1 LFEIS
6 DPAKNAVVCCLSF
19 KTVTP
24 PAQLSSAPPSA
35 LQYDREGS
43 REGIGDI
50 LTAMTIHPS
59 HSRPAASPAMSTRL
73 LGVYRQCVE
82 RGIWARIQLETRG
95 GVEEVTFS
103 CCETAVFPK
112 KTKKRPPNA
121 RRQQYNRERREAWLN
136 KQKIPASGSGP
147 TSAAS
152 ATAAAKGAAATKPT
166 AEAAA
171 AKTTAAVSV
180 TAAPYRGAAAA
191 KATAAASATAEPLT
205 GAAEAKTTAA
215 TSATAAPATATAA
228 PATAAATATGEAATA
243 TPPRKKMKAPDAT
256 KCSSRST
263 VTAKRQAMAYPENQ
277 RAATDPNNDLD
288 LALNLDL
295 DLDRDLDSPKATA
308 ISATAVVPGTAA
320 PAAPSCTPPKAPNLK
335 K

>member
-1 LFEIS
+1 
-6 DPAKNAVVCCLSF
+6 
-19 KTVTP
+19 
-24 PAQLSSAPPSA
+24 
-35 LQYDREGS
+35 
-43 REGIGDI
+43 
-50 LTAMTIHPS
+50 
-59 HSRPAASPAMSTRL
+59 MSTRL

-103 CCETAVFPK
+103 CSETAVFPK

-136 KQKIPASGSGP
+136 KQKIHASGSGT

-191 KATAAASATAEPLT
+191 KATAAASATAAPLT

-215 TSATAAPATATAA
+215 ASATAAPATAAAA

-256 KCSSRST
+256 RCSTRST
-263 VTAKRQAMAYPENQ
+263 VTAKRQAMASPENQ

-295 DLDRDLDSPKATA
+295 DLDRDLDSPTATA

-320 PAAPSCTPPKAPNLK
+320 PAAPSCTPPEAPNLK
-335 K
+335 KYPMSYLPAHPDWFLCLTCKGGRHQIQDLQCMKCDEKHGKMNKRPAEHRALHFVCL

>member
-1 LFEIS
+1 
-6 DPAKNAVVCCLSF
+6 
-19 KTVTP
+19 
-24 PAQLSSAPPSA
+24 
-35 LQYDREGS
+35 
-43 REGIGDI
+43 
-50 LTAMTIHPS
+50 
-59 HSRPAASPAMSTRL
+59 MSTRL

-103 CCETAVFPK
+103 CSETAVFPK

-136 KQKIPASGSGP
+136 KQKIHASGSGT

-191 KATAAASATAEPLT
+191 KATAAASATAAPLT

-215 TSATAAPATATAA
+215 ASATAAPATAAAA
-228 PATAAATATGEAATA
+228 PATAAAAPAIAAATATGEAATA

-256 KCSSRST
+256 RCSTRST
-263 VTAKRQAMAYPENQ
+263 VTAKRQAMASPENQ

-295 DLDRDLDSPKATA
+295 DLDRDLDSPTATA

-320 PAAPSCTPPKAPNLK
+320 PAAPSCTPPEAPNLK
-335 K
+335 KYPMSYLPAHPDWFLCLTCKGGRHQIQDLQCMKCDEKHGKMNKRPAEHRALHFVCL